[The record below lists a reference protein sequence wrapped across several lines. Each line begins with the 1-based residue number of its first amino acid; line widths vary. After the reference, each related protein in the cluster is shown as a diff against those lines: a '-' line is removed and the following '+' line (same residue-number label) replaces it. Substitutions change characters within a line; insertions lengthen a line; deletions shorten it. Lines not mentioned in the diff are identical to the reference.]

1 MVEPSSSPSAE
12 LEAPSSR
19 WGGAPDPS
27 LGDISRARPI
37 SPDKMEEQP
46 TTTAPTG
53 RDVPT
58 GRASG
63 PLAAARAGL
72 AAAGA
77 SFAAMGGGA
86 AAGAASADDYLMSMD
101 RRQARY
107 LVITPIPTPTPS
119 T

>member
-1 MVEPSSSPSAE
+1 MVEPSSSPSPE

-19 WGGAPDPS
+19 RGGAPDPS
-27 LGDISRARPI
+27 LGDISRARAI

-46 TTTAPTG
+46 TTAA
-53 RDVPT
+53 PT

-107 LVITPIPTPTPS
+107 LVITPCTYPYP
-119 T
+119 

>member
-19 WGGAPDPS
+19 RGGAPDPS
-27 LGDISRARPI
+27 LGDISRAWAI
-37 SPDKMEEQP
+37 SPDKLEEQP
-46 TTTAPTG
+46 TTAAPTG

-77 SFAAMGGGA
+77 SFAAMGGGGA

-107 LVITPIPTPTPS
+107 LVIAPYT
-119 T
+119 

>member
-1 MVEPSSSPSAE
+1 
-12 LEAPSSR
+12 
-19 WGGAPDPS
+19 
-27 LGDISRARPI
+27 
-37 SPDKMEEQP
+37 MEEQP
-46 TTTAPTG
+46 TTTAAPTG

-77 SFAAMGGGA
+77 SFAAMGGGGA

-107 LVITPIPTPTPS
+107 LVITPCTYPYP
-119 T
+119 